1 MASEGDNDVNNG
13 TVLLNNGNFN
23 FDIVRPDEALTLF
36 TDVSNKK
43 INIGYKKH
51 TLTDEE
57 QSVEDELAAFEAER
71 AAELGE

>member
-1 MASEGDNDVNNG
+1 MKHSA
-13 TVLLNNGNFN
+13 
-23 FDIVRPDEALTLF
+23 LF
-36 TDVSNKK
+36 TDGSNKK

-57 QSVEDELAAFEAER
+57 QSVEDELAAFEAEL